1 MMMLIVSTYYM
12 PETTLRDFHIL
23 VHLFFPV
30 TLANMLATCSPTFQL
45 GKLGHTELK
54 QFTQG
59 HIANKQPQFVS
70 ETCRQNHYVIL
81 SQSVSRNK
89 WHNTQCIL
97 EAQQILFPKLS
108 AFQSMNTNLIYIGC
122 MHSKYSNQ
130 KTQTDGI
137 HLLSFFLKKKKHVIS
152 PLQELQG

>member
-54 QFTQG
+54 
-59 HIANKQPQFVS
+59 
-70 ETCRQNHYVIL
+70 
-81 SQSVSRNK
+81 
-89 WHNTQCIL
+89 
-97 EAQQILFPKLS
+97 
-108 AFQSMNTNLIYIGC
+108 
-122 MHSKYSNQ
+122 
-130 KTQTDGI
+130 
-137 HLLSFFLKKKKHVIS
+137 
-152 PLQELQG
+152 